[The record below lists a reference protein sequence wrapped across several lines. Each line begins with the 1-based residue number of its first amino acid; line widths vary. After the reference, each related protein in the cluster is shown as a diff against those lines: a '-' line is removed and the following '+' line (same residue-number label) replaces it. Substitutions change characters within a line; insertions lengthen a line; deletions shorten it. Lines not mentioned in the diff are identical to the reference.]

1 VYSEGSLAWGGRAR
15 GRRLVMRR
23 LRVVWRVLS
32 MGVSQYLCDMPGSAV
47 RAEMSQPEGERTVSR
62 H

>member
-1 VYSEGSLAWGGRAR
+1 LAWGGRAR